1 MQIPFKRTKIVATV
15 GPACHTEEKLMELIY
30 SGVDVFR
37 LNFSHGTHEG
47 HLQVI
52 QNIRNLRSKHG
63 LTIAMLQDL
72 QGPKIRTGE
81 VENNGVELINGQK
94 LILTTEKVIGNA
106 ERIYTSYLSM
116 PQDVNVGDKIL
127 IDDGNLEL
135 KVVSTDNKKEIVTE
149 VVYGG
154 LLKSK
159 KGINLPNTKVS
170 EPSLTE
176 KDKEDL
182 LFGLEQGVDWIA
194 LSFVRTAQ
202 DIDDIKEIIK
212 SKGKTTKVIAKIEKP
227 EALVDID
234 QIIAKSDALMVAR
247 GDLGVEIPMEDV
259 PLAQKMMIKKCN
271 EAGKPVIVA
280 TQMLESMIKNPR
292 PTRAE
297 TGDVANAVLDGADAV
312 MLSAET
318 ASGSFPIESV
328 KAMVSII
335 QAMEKTAPVFFRDYE
350 LNPDNKNFIRERLIA
365 HTCRLAKD
373 INAKAIVNVSK
384 TGFVCNMIAKHRPKS
399 QIFTFTDDEELVS
412 VFNLSWGVKPFY
424 LDMKYKS
431 TDELIEAVNAIL
443 RDKCYVNVGDLVVN
457 TGSMPIDGE
466 FRTNMLKMS
475 IIHK

>member
-1 MQIPFKRTKIVATV
+1 MQVPLKRTKIIATV
-15 GPACHTEEKLMELIY
+15 GPACNTEEKLLELIY
-30 SGVDVFR
+30 AGADVFR
-37 LNFSHGTHEG
+37 LNFSHGNQEG

-52 QNIRNLRSKHG
+52 NHIRNIRSKYG

-106 ERIYTSYLSM
+106 QKIYTSYLAM

-135 KVVSTDNKKEIVTE
+135 KVLSSDRVKEIVTE

-154 LLKSK
+154 IIKSK

-182 LFGLEQGVDWIA
+182 IFGLEQGVDWIA
-194 LSFVRTAQ
+194 LSFVRNAK
-202 DIDDIKEIIK
+202 DIDDIKAIIQ
-212 SKGKTTKVIAKIEKP
+212 SKGKDTKVIAKIEKP
-227 EALVDID
+227 EALLEID
-234 QIIAKSDALMVAR
+234 EIIAKSDALMVAR

-259 PLAQKMMIKKCN
+259 PLAQKMMIRKCN
-271 EAGKPVIVA
+271 EVGKPVIVA
-280 TQMLESMIKNPR
+280 TQMMESMIKNPR

-318 ASGSFPIESV
+318 ASGSFPIEAV

-335 QAMEKTAPVFFRDYE
+335 QAMESGAPVFHKDPQ
-350 LNPDNKNFIRERLIA
+350 LNPESKNFLRERLIA
-365 HTCRLAKD
+365 GTCRIAKD
-373 INAKAIVNVSK
+373 IKAKAIVNISK
-384 TGFVCNMIAKHRPKS
+384 TGFVCNMIAKHRPEA
-399 QIFTFTDDEELVS
+399 QIFTFTDNKELVS

-431 TDELIEAVNAIL
+431 TDELIEAVNGIL
-443 RDKCYVNVGDLVVN
+443 RDSGHVKIGDLVVN
-457 TGSMPIDGE
+457 TGSMPIDGK

-475 IIHK
+475 IIK